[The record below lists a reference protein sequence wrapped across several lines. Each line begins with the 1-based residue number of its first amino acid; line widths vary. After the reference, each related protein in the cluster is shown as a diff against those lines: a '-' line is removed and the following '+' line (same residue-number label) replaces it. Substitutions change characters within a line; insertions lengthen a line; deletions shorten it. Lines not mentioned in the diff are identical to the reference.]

1 VRTRVSKTLVKLAAC
16 VLALVLTVPD
26 PFALGLIVVSVI
38 VRRQLVFPL
47 ATIVFPRVGWLGER
61 PAKPLRGFA
70 RTLSCSLGLVA

>member
-1 VRTRVSKTLVKLAAC
+1 MTVCDDPHAIERTDGGYFTMGV
-16 VLALVLTVPD
+16 
-26 PFALGLIVVSVI
+26 